1 MCGRCAR
8 SSIESGHGRHGEGSI
23 ADHAPYGAPEPSL
36 TRIVLA
42 TCRAKPALTSSD
54 ALLATELERAGA
66 TVVATPW
73 DAVTSAH
80 DNPGTVC
87 LRSTWDYHRRWTEF
101 QAWVGGFAKGN
112 GRLWNPAETVLWN
125 ADKLYLRDLGEAGIG
140 LPRTRWFEP
149 GERPDAEVILRQW
162 KLSRAVLKPR
172 ISATAFGTY
181 LVSAGRALSDEEWK
195 PLETSG
201 GLLQAFVPE
210 VESRGEISLVYVDGE
225 FSHAV
230 RKRPAGG
237 DFRVQRDFGGS
248 VEAVTPSRSIHAFG
262 DAVLAAVS
270 RPWLYARVDLVE
282 TDRGPVLM
290 ELELIEPDLFLTS
303 AAAARLAAALLAR
316 AGKAA
321 ARR

>member
-1 MCGRCAR
+1 M
-8 SSIESGHGRHGEGSI
+8 
-23 ADHAPYGAPEPSL
+23 
-36 TRIVLA
+36 RIVLA
-42 TCRAKPALTSSD
+42 TCRSKPALTPSD
-54 ALLATELERAGA
+54 ALLAAELERAGA
-66 TVVATPW
+66 TVVAAPW
-73 DAVTSAH
+73 DTVAPAGEY
-80 DNPGTVC
+80 PATVC

-101 QAWVGGFAKGN
+101 RAWVAGFPDRTGG
-112 GRLWNPAETVLWN
+112 LWNPAATVLWN
-125 ADKLYLRDLGEAGIG
+125 ADKLYLRDLEAAGIA

-149 GERPDAEVILRQW
+149 GERADVETILGQW
-162 KLSRAVLKPR
+162 NLPRAVLKPR

-181 LVSAGRALSDEEWK
+181 LVSADRTLSEEEWK
-195 PLETSG
+195 PSEASG
-201 GLLQAFVPE
+201 GLIQAFVPE
-210 VESRGEISLVYVDGE
+210 VASQGEISLVYVDGA

-237 DFRVQRDFGGS
+237 DFRVQGDFGGT
-248 VEAVTPSRSIHAFG
+248 VDGVAPSRGVGGFG

-290 ELELIEPDLFLTS
+290 ELELIEPDLFLTP

-321 ARR
+321 A